1 MIEVTILPRELLVA
15 GHARAAPPGQ
25 DIVCAAVSAL
35 TETLAAA
42 LDALTEDKVNIE
54 KQSGL
59 FRLRYGNLSREAQ
72 ILVDSFFVGICGI
85 ADSYPEYVKIS

>member
-1 MIEVTILPRELLVA
+1 MIEVTIDPHELLVS

-25 DIVCAAVSAL
+25 DIICAAVSAL
-35 TETLAAA
+35 SETLAAA
-42 LDALTEDKVNIE
+42 LEALTDDKVNIE
-54 KQSGL
+54 KQSGF
-59 FRLRYGNLSREAQ
+59 FRLQYGNLSREAQ

>member
-1 MIEVTILPRELLVA
+1 MIEVTIDLHELLVL

-42 LDALTEDKVNIE
+42 LDALTEDEVNIE
-54 KQSGL
+54 RQSGY

>member
-1 MIEVTILPRELLVA
+1 MIEVTIDPHELLVS
-15 GHARAAPPGQ
+15 GHARAGPPGQ

-42 LDALTEDKVNIE
+42 LDALAEDEVNIE
-54 KQSGL
+54 RQSGL
-59 FRLRYGNLSREAQ
+59 FRLRYGNLSKEAQ
-72 ILVDSFFVGICGI
+72 LLIDSFFVGICGI